1 MINTKTH
8 NVLKIQVIYFKLRQ
22 FVILKYAKGATLN
35 LVKKTIGQLFLKRSK
50 MNPKSNAIGWIEND
64 SLKFINY
71 KEYRN
76 TVESISLAIIKKG
89 IIQHDKVCILSNT
102 RREWH
107 FLDLGVLCSGAA
119 VIPIYHTYL
128 SHEVKYIVNHSEAKM
143 IIVEDN
149 EQLKKITKV
158 IHELDSLKFI
168 VTIDKISEE
177 LKNEIPEHIHYYTY
191 KELLST
197 GSEELIANPDIFE
210 LKINNLHDNDLASII
225 YTSGTTGEPKG
236 AVVTHGAFTH
246 MLLNVKSF
254 THNSINESD
263 RTLTFLPLSHVF
275 GRCDSLLNLVYGNE
289 TVYAESID
297 KILDNIQ
304 LTKPTIMLA
313 VPRVF
318 EKIYEKVMLDIRN
331 SSSLKQGV
339 FEWAMKAANKYYETI
354 AKDKAP
360 STLEIIQ
367 FNAAY
372 KLVFEK
378 VYQKFGGRIRYF
390 ISGGAPLSVGIIEF
404 LRNANLTLLEGYG
417 LTETIAP
424 CCLNPLSKQIPG
436 TVGRPMGDVEFKFA
450 EDFEILIKTKAM
462 LKEYYKNPDATA
474 KAIDS
479 DGWFHSGDIGHFT
492 PEGYLK
498 ITDRKKD
505 IIITSGGKNIAPQKV
520 ESLLKMQP
528 NISQCVIIGDKK
540 KYLSVVIGIEKDSFK
555 SDITSIND
563 ETNLEDLST
572 RPEVLEIIEKQISIV
587 NESLAKF
594 ETIKKFYI
602 APIEFTTDNFLT
614 PSLKIKKKL
623 VIEAYKDNID
633 SMYKD

>member
-1 MINTKTH
+1 M
-8 NVLKIQVIYFKLRQ
+8 LR
-22 FVILKYAKGATLN
+22 YAKGAKLN

-50 MNPKSNAIGWIEND
+50 ISPSSNAIGWIEND
-64 SLKFINY
+64 NLKFLNY

-76 TVESISLAIIKKG
+76 VVESISLAIIKKG
-89 IIQHDKVCILSNT
+89 IIKHDKVCILSNT

-128 SHEVKYIVNHSEAKM
+128 AHEIQYIINHSEAKM
-143 IIVEDN
+143 IIIEDN
-149 EQLKKITKV
+149 DQLNKLIKV
-158 IHELDSLKFI
+158 IPKLDSLKFI
-168 VTIDKISEE
+168 VTIDKISED
-177 LKNEIPEHIHYYTY
+177 LRSQIPESIHYYTY
-191 KELLST
+191 QKLLST
-197 GSEELIANPDIFE
+197 GSEELIANPDTFE
-210 LKINNLHDNDLASII
+210 LKINNLHDDDLASII

-289 TVYAESID
+289 TVYAESMEKLIE
-297 KILDNIQ
+297 NIQ
-304 LTKPTIMLA
+304 LAKPTIMLA

-318 EKIYEKVMLDIRN
+318 EKIYEKVTLEIRN
-331 SSSLKQGV
+331 SSSIKQGV
-339 FEWAMKAANKYYETI
+339 FDWAMKAANSYYETI
-354 AKDKAP
+354 SKNKSP

-372 KLVFEK
+372 KLVFSK
-378 VYQKFGGRIRYF
+378 VYEKFGGRIRYF

-404 LRNANLTLLEGYG
+404 LRNSNLTLLEGYG

-424 CCLNPLSKQIPG
+424 CSLNPLSKQIPG
-436 TVGRPMGDVEFKFA
+436 TVGRPIGDVEFKFA
-450 EDFEILIKTKAM
+450 DDFEILIKSKAM
-462 LKEYYKNPDATA
+462 FKEYYKNPQATEQ
-474 KAIDS
+474 AIDA

-492 PEGYLK
+492 TEGFLK

-505 IIITSGGKNIAPQKV
+505 IIITSGGKNIAPQKI
-520 ESLLKMQP
+520 ENLLKMQP
-528 NISQCVIIGDKK
+528 NISQCAISGDKQ
-540 KYLSVVIGIEKDSFK
+540 KYLTAIIGIEKESFK
-555 SDITSIND
+555 NVIDTIND
-563 ETNLEDLST
+563 ETTVDDLSKNIQ
-572 RPEVLEIIEKQISIV
+572 VISMIEEQIQFV
-587 NESLAKF
+587 NKDLAKF

-602 APIEFTTDNFLT
+602 APIEFSTDNYLT

-623 VIEAYKDNID
+623 VLETYKEKID